1 MNYGIIIKLSRSKI
15 AFLCNRAE
23 KNGLFPFDGNR
34 PVLPLAIMR
43 KEDDLVIGEAAVKA
57 YQTGAKDAFIDIFS
71 DIKRPGTFTLKG
83 QEHSYADLLLLAIE
97 KHISDFLA
105 QAYLLQGTTYEAV
118 KKDLPIGFIFND
130 CLSQGDKDQVKNL
143 FLNHGY
149 QNTAEIDAN
158 TYFFPPVGRR
168 NVLVVAGDGRDLSLK
183 LYDRES
189 KKVKQ
194 TKSLPHA
201 GADPRVEAVARLFH
215 SIMTPPGMSWDKA
228 KPVLESE
235 AVTVL
240 ERNPAEYE
248 GHVNVDGLPCEFFVS
263 RREVEKAVTA
273 IVGSAENLGIAEF
286 VREQGSSMDD
296 CSMFIGSSL
305 TTNSYF
311 RQLLTASYPDAN
323 LVDEKLE
330 EKVMN
335 DIDKLMRDNKFAMR
349 VLDIDTTDTDGG
361 SGINIVD
368 PGNNTL
374 DPLPKKNIKATL
386 FDTYIKFDILIPQGA
401 RYVELFRRDG
411 GAPKTAEQLVERV
424 LPTIDEDEQLESTT
438 FTDSGLK
445 ERAPYLYNFVAV
457 YFDEFGNELRT
468 KDLELQYTTVP
479 RVVNNKKPIEIVV
492 SKDDEQSAS
501 LEWNEQRGAKL
512 KLFTD
517 DEPYTYQSGDLI
529 TNETDIHGT
538 LINLADKKHHVN
550 KDYHGER
557 FFLPVTV
564 RDGIMTAGN
573 PVCVQSNPRLRGFKA
588 EYDKAA
594 DAVSISWE
602 WGALRDVLVVWQY
615 PNDNRVPEKLSRNE
629 NEGHVNVARTP
640 KHSQVLVEACPVFT
654 SKVDGN
660 EVKGI
665 SIKRTVDI
673 PRIGIDVT
681 GVRNDGRGKFTCHI
695 GCSGA
700 TRVPCDLRLLVSE
713 GEADFD
719 NPDATIDIKKEQWQ
733 QGRIAKQFSFNRKRA
748 TNDLNVR
755 IESIDDEYA
764 DRLNFVR
771 QEFTLAGEEEKVEPT
786 FTEKPSKKE
795 PTFTDNKDT
804 GGGGGSSKTWL
815 YILLVAV
822 VAAIIYFLYPKLT
835 GGKEGGNTGETPD
848 STIVDTP
855 DSKEKEKVVGQT
867 PDSKD
872 KGKKDPKSPGDQSET
887 PKHID
892 CDNISITQS
901 SLTLTLGSQNTL
913 NVRKTPQKADEEIIW
928 ESSNP
933 SVATVNPSGKV
944 VAQSEGT
951 ATVTATTSRTGLKA
965 QTTVTVKPLSTTP
978 PPPDPEATVTIT
990 TNIPTSRIVKIVIN
1004 GQEYGTVPT
1013 KVKLETGKRYTFVGR
1028 VMDKK
1033 GKKVEAEYN
1042 IGTVTITGDRTVPI
1056 NVADP
1061 TIF

>member
-248 GHVNVDGLPCEFFVS
+248 GHVNVDGIPCEFFVS

-361 SGINIVD
+361 SVNNTVD

-386 FDTYIKFDILIPQGA
+386 FDTYIKFDILVPQGA

-411 GAPKTAEQLVERV
+411 GAPKTAEQLIERV
-424 LPTIDEDEQLESTT
+424 LPTIDEDEQLEPTT

-615 PNDNRVPEKLSRNE
+615 PNDNRVPEKLNRNE

-764 DRLNFVR
+764 ERLNFVR

-786 FTEKPSKKE
+786 FTEKPKKAPKREPEE
-795 PTFTDNKDT
+795 PTFTDKGNTKPG
-804 GGGGGSSKTWL
+804 GGGGGSSKGTVIGIIAAVL
-815 YILLVAV
+815 V
-822 VAAIIYFLYPKLT
+822 VAFLGWKFM
-835 GGKEGGNTGETPD
+835 GGKSEPKEVLYNEIKVTDPTVTMKVDETKVIELQVNPTDATESINWTTSD
-848 STIVDTP
+848 STYVALTP
-855 DSKEKEKVVGQT
+855 NGKAAVNLTAKKRGEVKVTATAEKSGLNATFTVNIKKKT
-867 PDSKD
+867 
-872 KGKKDPKSPGDQSET
+872 GKTGDQPGGEPQS
-887 PKHID
+887 ID
-892 CDNISITQS
+892 CK
-901 SLTLTLGSQNTL
+901 SLSLPEFVNMKIGDEKTL
-913 NVRKTPQKADEEIIW
+913 NVTITPKNTDETLIW
-928 ESSNP
+928 KSYKP
-933 SVATVNPSGKV
+933 SFVSVTQSGKIK
-944 VAQSEGT
+944 ALQEGT
-951 ATVTATTSRTGLKA
+951 AVIEVRSSRTDKEA
-965 QTTVTVKPLSTTP
+965 STTVRVNS
-978 PPPDPEATVTIT
+978 
-990 TNIPTSRIVKIVIN
+990 SQGG
-1004 GQEYGTVPT
+1004 GQGSGHTFT
-1013 KVKLETGKRYTFVGR
+1013 LEKT
-1028 VMDKK
+1028 DKK
-1033 GKKVEAEYN
+1033 
-1042 IGTVTITGDRTVPI
+1042 
-1056 NVADP
+1056 
-1061 TIF
+1061 F